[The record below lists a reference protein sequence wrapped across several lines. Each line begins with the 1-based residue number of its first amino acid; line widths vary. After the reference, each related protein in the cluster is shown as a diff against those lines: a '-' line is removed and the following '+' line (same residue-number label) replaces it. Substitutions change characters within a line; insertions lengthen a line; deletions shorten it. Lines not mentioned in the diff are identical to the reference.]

1 MFWAQFYHSL
11 ISDRQSRRWTV
22 ARIWLVRSNYC
33 DFVTWTLKILE
44 GLQQSFSKECSAVS
58 DPLHRKQPRLFVV
71 LIFRPLP
78 ARRLY
83 NHVQRAGFRI
93 KSWKARNIRR
103 SHFDGKPSYANRKS
117 RRELSGEP

>member
-1 MFWAQFYHSL
+1 MFWAQFYHSS

-58 DPLHRKQPRLFVV
+58 DPLHTKQPRLFVV
-71 LIFRPLP
+71 LYFVRFPRGASIIMLSAPDFVSKVGRLEIF
-78 ARRLY
+78 
-83 NHVQRAGFRI
+83 
-93 KSWKARNIRR
+93 
-103 SHFDGKPSYANRKS
+103 
-117 RRELSGEP
+117 GEVISMQA